1 VTHLAPQP
9 HDDAEPYP
17 KQGAPKIRRDAVV
30 DGLSQ
35 ERGNEWTELAMR
47 NKKNKGCVRNDFE
60 GVFPQ
65 IKF

>member
-1 VTHLAPQP
+1 
-9 HDDAEPYP
+9 
-17 KQGAPKIRRDAVV
+17 
-30 DGLSQ
+30 
-35 ERGNEWTELAMR
+35 LAMR